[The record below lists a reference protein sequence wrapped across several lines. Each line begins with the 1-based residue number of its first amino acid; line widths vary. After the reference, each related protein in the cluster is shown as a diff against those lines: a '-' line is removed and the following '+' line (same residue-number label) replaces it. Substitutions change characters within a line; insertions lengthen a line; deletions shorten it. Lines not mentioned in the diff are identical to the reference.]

1 MIDDLLNVDWASF
14 LWEEVEKRGDVK
26 IDPTPIK
33 SGEPS
38 QDADETLAHV
48 YTIFEVPD
56 NWELGQCAKRKHSLE
71 DFHSI
76 YSRPALMSLAREI
89 VGMGMIKVGCLPF
102 VPTHPG
108 NRMTI
113 TYGKIPVRFQVGY
126 QSSDDGL
133 GKYVVTLDVLVE
145 EIKTMDAVGV

>member
-1 MIDDLLNVDWASF
+1 MILTDDLLNVDWAGF

-38 QDADETLAHV
+38 QDADETLAHL
-48 YTIFEVPD
+48 YTAFEVPE
-56 NWELGQCAKRKHSLE
+56 NEGGPQSLE
-71 DFHSI
+71 DFHLV

-89 VGMGMIKVGCLPF
+89 VGMGIIKVGCLPF
-102 VPTHPG
+102 VTTDPG
-108 NRMTI
+108 NRLTI

-126 QSSDDGL
+126 QSSDDRP

-145 EIKTMDAVGV
+145 EVKTAEAVGV